1 MQDHDELRQQ
11 KRKARAALSGE
22 QLRLAAE
29 HLFMNVVAQ
38 EVFAE
43 AEHIAAYTAVNGEI
57 SLDPVINFAW
67 QQNKKIYLPNLD
79 QQALRFAPFYDG
91 QKMRIN
97 KFRIPEPDVA
107 DDEMRSPQDLDLVL
121 VPLAVFDA
129 YRNRIGMGGGFYDRS
144 FEFRRLESKDRPV
157 LMGVA
162 HELQRVERIE
172 PQSWDVRLDMVISDY
187 AVYL

>member
-11 KRKARAALSGE
+11 KRKARAALSNQ
-22 QLRLAAE
+22 QLKAAAD

-38 EVFAE
+38 EAFAN

-57 SLDPVINFAW
+57 SLEPVISFALK
-67 QQNKKIYLPNLD
+67 QGKKVYLPNLD
-79 QQALRFAPFYDG
+79 QQSLRFAPFFEG
-91 QKMRIN
+91 QKMRVN
-97 KFRIPEPDVA
+97 KFRIPEPDVEA
-107 DDEMRSPQDLDLVL
+107 DEMRSPRDLDLVL

-129 YRNRIGMGGGFYDRS
+129 FRNRIGMGGGFYDRS
-144 FEFRRLESKDRPV
+144 FEFRHLQSETKPV

-172 PQSWDVRLDMVISDY
+172 PQSWDVRLDMVISDF
-187 AVYL
+187 AIYL